1 MRSMKSVIICS
12 SKFIFCLLKVTR
24 IWREPLRKYTF
35 ADKHITYLMLS
46 QPNQQC
52 NAVPC
57 RRVEG
62 GERTIIIFCSHKIDF
77 VCRQPLRSEPQTTLF
92 TPDYRIQ
99 SVPIQHCPPPYGHNR
114 LWSGGASYLGSSSVA
129 FPIRLQRQICLSIWT
144 LYWHRRLWWVEEE
157 EAEIYKL
164 IYLCI

>member
-35 ADKHITYLMLS
+35 ADKHIEDILS
-46 QPNQQC
+46 DAIPTQPTS

-129 FPIRLQRQICLSIWT
+129 FPIRLQRQICLSMDIVLT
-144 LYWHRRLWWVEEE
+144 
-157 EAEIYKL
+157 
-164 IYLCI
+164 

>member
-1 MRSMKSVIICS
+1 MKSVIICS

-35 ADKHITYLMLS
+35 ADKHIEDILS
-46 QPNQQC
+46 DAIPTQPTS

-57 RRVEG
+57 SRVEG

-77 VCRQPLRSEPQTTLF
+77 VCRQLLRSEPQTTLF

-99 SVPIQHCPPPYGHNR
+99 SQFQSNTALPHMGTIGCEVVVHRIWARRR
-114 LWSGGASYLGSSSVA
+114 LHSQLDYSGKYAYL
-129 FPIRLQRQICLSIWT
+129 WT
-144 LYWHRRLWWVEEE
+144 LY
-157 EAEIYKL
+157 
-164 IYLCI
+164 